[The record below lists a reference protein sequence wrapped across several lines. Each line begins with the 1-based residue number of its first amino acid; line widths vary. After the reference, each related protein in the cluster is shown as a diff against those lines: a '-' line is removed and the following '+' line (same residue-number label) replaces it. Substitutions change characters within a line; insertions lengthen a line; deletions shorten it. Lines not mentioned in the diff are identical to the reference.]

1 MMNKFKKS
9 EILVLLGLTILLV
22 ITPLLSS
29 SLRPTYLYFIF
40 NLLIIA
46 LGVQAGLLNDPP
58 PDHQDKTNKLSLT
71 SPETVASSTETSPLK
86 KHRALEKAH
95 SDKISSGNV
104 KMESLKKCPS
114 ASSIFY
120 IGEGDSEAE
129 ETTGIED
136 MEEEVV
142 GGGGNNNGQ
151 ELFAQA
157 ETFIGN
163 FYKQLKMQKEESW
176 KNIHG
181 FYQKRF

>member
-1 MMNKFKKS
+1 MNKFKKS
-9 EILVLLGLTILLV
+9 EILVLLGLTMLLV

-46 LGVQAGLLNDPP
+46 LGAQAGLLSSAHPP
-58 PDHQDKTNKLSLT
+58 HQDNVTNNLSLT
-71 SPETVASSTETSPLK
+71 SPQTAASSQTSTK
-86 KHRALEKAH
+86 KHRTLEKPH
-95 SDKISSGNV
+95 SDNIPSPNL
-104 KMESLKKCPS
+104 KMESSLNKCPS

-129 ETTGIED
+129 DTTAV
-136 MEEEVV
+136 EEV
-142 GGGGNNNGQ
+142 GSAGNNNGQ

-181 FYQKRF
+181 FYQKHF